1 LFGRGIV
8 ATSENFG
15 VRGDRPSHPELLDW
29 LALEFMREGWSVKT
43 MLRQIVL
50 SQTYR
55 QSSVARPELATR
67 DPLNKLV
74 ARQARLRLSGETV
87 RDAALAASGLLNRNV
102 GGPSVKPPQ
111 PASVSQ
117 EGYKNLWETSPGAD
131 RYRRGLYTFIQ
142 RTSPFA
148 QFVTFD
154 LPDTSR
160 SCTRR
165 ERSNTPLQA
174 LNLLND
180 PVFLEAAQALAV
192 RVHREARGGDEPRLA
207 HAFTLVLS
215 RPPTSAESKRLL
227 AYLQQQKS
235 LFEKDAASTHE
246 LTGEE
251 GGADRA
257 AWIALASVLLNLDET
272 INRE

>member
-1 LFGRGIV
+1 
-8 ATSENFG
+8 
-15 VRGDRPSHPELLDW
+15 
-29 LALEFMREGWSVKT
+29 
-43 MLRQIVL
+43 
-50 SQTYR
+50 
-55 QSSVARPELATR
+55 
-67 DPLNKLV
+67 
-74 ARQARLRLSGETV
+74 
-87 RDAALAASGLLNRNV
+87 
-102 GGPSVKPPQ
+102 
-111 PASVSQ
+111 VST
-117 EGYKNLWETSPGAD
+117 EGYKNLWETSLGAD

-160 SCTRR
+160 SCARR

-180 PVFLEAAQALAV
+180 PAFLEAAQALAA
-192 RVHREARGGDEPRLA
+192 RAHREARGGNEQRLA

-215 RPPTSAESKRLL
+215 RPPAPAESKRLL
-227 AYLQQQKS
+227 TYLQQQKE
-235 LFEKDAASTHE
+235 LFEKDAAATHA
-246 LTGEE
+246 LTGED
-251 GGADRA
+251 GDADRA

>member
-1 LFGRGIV
+1 MV
-8 ATSENFG
+8 S
-15 VRGDRPSHPELLDW
+15 
-29 LALEFMREGWSVKT
+29 
-43 MLRQIVL
+43 
-50 SQTYR
+50 SQSYQ
-55 QSSVARPELATR
+55 QSSRTRPELAAR
-67 DPLNKLV
+67 DPNNALV
-74 ARQARLRLSGETV
+74 ARQTRWRLSAEAV
-87 RDAALAASGLLNRNV
+87 RDNALAVSGLLSGTI

-111 PASVSQ
+111 PASVSK

-174 LNLLND
+174 LDLLND
-180 PVFLEAAQALAV
+180 PVFIEVAQALAA
-192 RVHREARGGDEPRLA
+192 RVEREARAADDCRLNQ
-207 HAFTLVLS
+207 AFILVLA
-215 RPPTSAESKRLL
+215 RPPEPEESQRLL
-227 AYLQQQKS
+227 AYLRQQKA
-235 LFEKDAASTHE
+235 LFASDPASAGKLLPDAIPSEDAASH
-246 LTGEE
+246 
-251 GGADRA
+251 A

-272 INRE
+272 MTRE